1 MSRNLPLYYICDMN
15 ILISACLLGQKCRY
29 DGKDKN
35 KTDLS
40 ALEGHKLIPV
50 CPEVDGGLPV
60 PRPAAERVGSLVI
73 NKEGTDV
80 TAEYTKGAELAL
92 QTAVKNN
99 CKIAILK
106 AKSPS
111 CGKGK
116 IYDGSFTRT
125 LTDGNGV
132 TAELLQANGITVYT
146 EDEINLIQL

>member
-1 MSRNLPLYYICDMN
+1 MN
-15 ILISACLLGQKCRY
+15 ILISACLLGRACRY

-40 ALEGHKLIPV
+40 RLEGHNLIPI

-60 PRPAAERVGSLVI
+60 PRPPAERVSSYII
-73 NKEGTDV
+73 NEEGMDV
-80 TAEYTKGAELAL
+80 TAEYTRGAEIAL
-92 QTAVKNN
+92 RTVLEND

-116 IYDGSFTRT
+116 IYDGSFSKT
-125 LTDGNGV
+125 LIDGNGV
-132 TAELLQANGITVYT
+132 TAELLQKNGITVYT
-146 EDEINLIQL
+146 EDEIDLIKL

>member
-1 MSRNLPLYYICDMN
+1 MN

-35 KTDLS
+35 RIDLS
-40 ALEGHKLIPV
+40 VFECHNLIPV

-60 PRPAAERVGSLVI
+60 PRAAAERVGSLII
-73 NKEGTDV
+73 NNEGKDV

-92 QTAVKNN
+92 HTALENN

-116 IYDGSFTRT
+116 IYDGTFSRT
-125 LTDGNGV
+125 LADGNGV
-132 TAELLQANGITVYT
+132 TAELLQANGIAVYT